1 MDYSVLFA
9 RHFSR
14 LVWLLLHEREN
25 VDEQKAA
32 LRALV
37 TVAKDGPIHL
47 VAKDWRLQVNGQPLP
62 EVLTG
67 VQDLTAQLI
76 GHAVAEL
83 KVDQGALPGDLLGFT
98 RLVAMEPIPG
108 VGGAA
113 IEQRLLELEVRTLHV
128 VPAKGGAP
136 TTPPVAPAPRAA
148 PPDRPAEAM
157 PRKQAPPALAGVG
170 TDESSGAY
178 LAFAALQQP
187 KNSASELLVQVDA
200 TKSVNVITRLLDEL
214 VALVEAAARD
224 GRVELVVDAMH
235 GIVARDTASQ
245 AADTRRAYQMA
256 LRRLNKPAPLRIIAG
271 MLARRRERGND
282 LLAVLGRFGEDG
294 ADALIEQLTAAQSL
308 SDRRIYFDALVKL
321 NAGVPALIHMLGDA
335 RWYVARNAADLLGEM
350 EAKEAEVPLAELLK
364 HDDERVRRA
373 ATTALAKL
381 GTGRA
386 QLALR
391 QALKDASPQVRLQA
405 AAGLSARK
413 EAKSAHTIA
422 QALDDEAD
430 AEVQLHLIAALGR
443 LATPDAVQKLIKLAE
458 PGGAIFGKKS
468 VETRLAAIQALGEA
482 RTGTAMRALESLR
495 EDKDKEIREAVYRT
509 SLQAAAAAGA
519 QKATV
524 TGAMRAVGGKT
535 K

>member
-1 MDYSVLFA
+1 MDYAVLFA

-37 TVAKDGPIHL
+37 TVAKDGPVHL

-83 KVDQGALPGDLLGFT
+83 KVDQGALPGDLLGFA
-98 RLVAMEPIPG
+98 RLVSMEPIPG

-113 IEQRLLELEVRTLHV
+113 IEYRLHELEVRTLHV
-128 VPAKGGAP
+128 VPAAGAAP
-136 TTPPVAPAPRAA
+136 AVAPAPRAA
-148 PPDRPAEAM
+148 PPDRPAEL
-157 PRKQAPPALAGVG
+157 PPEPKPKKSATSPIGSE
-170 TDESSGAY
+170 ESSGTY
-178 LAFAALQQP
+178 LAFAAVQQP
-187 KNSASELLVQVDA
+187 KTSATDLLAQVDA
-200 TKSVNVITRLLDEL
+200 AKSVNVMTRVLDEL
-214 VALVEAAARD
+214 VALADVASRD
-224 GRVELVVDAMH
+224 GRTDVVVDAMH
-235 GIVARDTASQ
+235 GVVAREAAAQ
-245 AADTRRAYQMA
+245 AADVKRAFQMA
-256 LRRLNKPAPLRIIAG
+256 ARRLNKPVPLRMIAG
-271 MLARRRERGND
+271 LLPRRRERAED
-282 LLAVLGRFGEDG
+282 LLLVLGRFGEDG

-321 NAGVPALIHMLGDA
+321 KAGVPALTHMLGDA

-350 EAKEAEVPLAELLK
+350 QAKEAEVPLAELLK

-391 QALKDASPQVRLQA
+391 QALKDPSAQVRLQA

-413 EAKSAHTIA
+413 ESKSAHTLA
-422 QALDDEAD
+422 QALDEEQD

-468 VETRLAAIQALGEA
+468 AETRVAAVQALGEA
-482 RTGTAMRALESLR
+482 HTSSAMRALEALR
-495 EDKDKEIREAVYRT
+495 DDKDKEVREAVFRAA
-509 SLQAAAAAGA
+509 LQAASAVGA
-519 QKATV
+519 QRATGS
-524 TGAMRAVGGKT
+524 TRAVKKSNG
-535 K
+535 